1 MSPTI
6 STPAINFLRVQKRL
20 REAQQVFDQRLFR
33 YAVIGSFSVLILLLG
48 AGAYWQYLEIQ
59 SRELK
64 DQQESQQR
72 VIAQSAEDEREYL
85 VFVDRLDAIGDIIG
99 NRNSKREALDFLAL
113 IAQPNLAF
121 DAINYNAES
130 KQLSFRAQAASVFS
144 VEQFLEQLRL
154 PTVSRYFT
162 HIDVS
167 NITRNEEGTYSMQ
180 VVVTL
185 QIQT

>member
-1 MSPTI
+1 MI
-6 STPAINFLRVQKRL
+6 STSAINFLRLQKRI
-20 REAQQVFDQRLFR
+20 REARQQFDERLFR
-33 YAVIGSFSVLILLLG
+33 YSLLGSGFVIIVLI
-48 AGAYWQYLEIQ
+48 AFAAFWQYLDLQ
-59 SRELK
+59 TRELEA
-64 DQQESQQR
+64 QEAAQQR

-85 VFVDRLDAIGDIIG
+85 IYVDRLNAIGNIIG

-130 KQLSFRAQAASVFS
+130 KQLSFRAQAQSVFS
-144 VEQFLEQLRL
+144 VEQFLDRLRL
-154 PTVSRYFT
+154 PDVSRYFT
-162 HIDVS
+162 DIEVS

-185 QIQT
+185 QVQS